1 MSYLKDIEELYD
13 ERWKEAKER
22 AEQFF
27 ETYFTSTDV
36 SPQQN
41 QSSYPSQCIIDIET
55 SDLRGTSP
63 GKMTVAF
70 VPNDTNA
77 TIREYSKDE
86 PRKHRKG
93 FTPEAREA
101 LIERLKASGHTVM
114 TADGRIDP
122 SSSRYKSEQ
131 GSFRRTR

>member
-13 ERWKEAKER
+13 KRWKEAKER

-41 QSSYPSQCIIDIET
+41 QSSNPSQCIIDIET
-55 SDLRGTSP
+55 GLRGTSP
-63 GKMTVAF
+63 GMTVAF
-70 VPNDTNA
+70 VPNDINA

-131 GSFRRTR
+131 GSFRRIR

>member
-1 MSYLKDIEELYD
+1 MSYLKEIEDLYD
-13 ERWKEAKER
+13 QRWREAKER

-27 ETYFTSTDV
+27 ETYFTSTEL

-41 QSSYPSQCIIDIET
+41 QSSNPSQCIIDIET
-55 SDLRGTSP
+55 RDLRDPP

-70 VPNDTNA
+70 VPNDINA

-93 FTPEAREA
+93 FTPEKREE
-101 LIERLKASGHTVM
+101 LIERLKATGHTVM

-122 SSSRYKSEQ
+122 STSRFKSDQ